1 MTSEYHC
8 GNCPLYNIACPLKG
22 KYAISSGTI
31 NMLIKEVGCHS
42 HPSSQAALQAEGAK
56 QEREWVLKSIEDW
69 VGGASQELDYGYYDP
84 TVYVFELEAKI
95 KYLRQNQST
104 GDGGK

>member
-1 MTSEYHC
+1 MKAYVAPSEHRTEY
-8 GNCPLYNIACPLKG
+8 GFEIIRDG
-22 KYAISSGTI
+22 KIIHSGYATPCNAIELFAIT
-31 NMLIKEVGCHS
+31 
-42 HPSSQAALQAEGAK
+42 PSAQAALQAEGAK